1 MKMAD
6 YVILTDS
13 STDLT
18 KDLRERFGI
27 DDYLPGNITFP
38 DGHTEDSTLDWENI
52 SPQDFYTS
60 MSKDSMYTTGIK
72 NLEIQEAFFE
82 KYLKQGKDILSI
94 SISHALSN
102 TYDSC
107 RKAAQNLMEKY
118 PDRKIICV
126 DSLRYSGGDGLLCSF
141 AGEMKKEGKSLEE
154 VAEWLENNKH
164 RCHQTGT
171 VDDLKFLAKM
181 GRCSNVSAFMG
192 SLINIKPLAEFNRD
206 GMNQIITK
214 VTGYKKLFTAMIEY
228 MKATIEPEP
237 KRIFV
242 SHSFR
247 KAQWLQLQ
255 ELIRENF
262 PTAEI
267 IPTTVNM
274 ANGSSIGPGMVVTFY
289 MGKEI
294 SEGLV
299 EETKLLEEIK
309 AKL

>member
-1 MKMAD
+1 MSD
-6 YVILTDS
+6 YVLLTDS

-18 KDLRERFGI
+18 KELRERFGV
-27 DDYLPGNITFP
+27 DDYMPGNITFP
-38 DGHTEDSTLDWENI
+38 DGSTHDSTLDWEEI
-52 SPQDFYTS
+52 SPQDFYMS

-72 NLEIQEAFFE
+72 NIEVQEAFFE
-82 KYLKQGKDILSI
+82 KYLKQGKDILNI
-94 SISHALSN
+94 SLSHSLSN
-102 TYDSC
+102 TFDTC
-107 RKAAQNLMEKY
+107 RKAAENLKEKY

-126 DSLRYSGGDGLLCSF
+126 DSLRYSGADGLLVSF
-141 AGEMKKEGKSLEE
+141 AGDMKKEGKSIEE
-154 VAEWLENNKH
+154 VAEWLENNKQ

-192 SLINIKPLAEFNRD
+192 SLINIKPLADFNRD

-214 VTGYKKLFTAMIEY
+214 VTGYKKLYKAMIEY

-242 SHSFR
+242 SHTFR
-247 KAQWLQLQ
+247 KAQWLEFQKLAA
-255 ELIRENF
+255 EEF
-262 PTAEI
+262 PSAEI

-274 ANGSSIGPGMVVTFY
+274 AHGSSIGPGMLVAFY

-294 SEGLV
+294 SEGLA
-299 EETKLLEEIK
+299 EETKILEDIK

>member
-1 MKMAD
+1 MAD

-38 DGHTEDSTLDWENI
+38 DGHTEDSTLDWETI
-52 SPQDFYTS
+52 SPQDYYTS

-72 NLEIQEAFFE
+72 NIEIQEAFFE
-82 KYLKQGKDILSI
+82 KYLKQGKDILNI
-94 SISHALSN
+94 SLSHALSN
-102 TYDSC
+102 TYDCC
-107 RKAAQNLMEKY
+107 RKAASNLQEKY
-118 PDRKIICV
+118 PDRKIIVV
-126 DSLRYSGGDGLLCSF
+126 DSLRYSGGDGLLCSL
-141 AGEMKKEGKSLEE
+141 AGDMKKAGKSIDE
-154 VAEWLENNKH
+154 VAQWLEDNKH

-192 SLINIKPLAEFNRD
+192 SLINIKPIAEFNRD

-214 VTGYKKLFTAMIEY
+214 VTGYKKLFAAMIEY
-228 MKATIEPEP
+228 MKATIEPNP

-242 SHSFR
+242 SHTFR

-255 ELIRENF
+255 ELIREEF
-262 PTAEI
+262 HPEEI
-267 IPTTVNM
+267 IPTTVCM
-274 ANGSSIGPGMVVTFY
+274 ANGSSIGPGMVVVFY
-289 MGKEI
+289 MGTEI

-299 EETKLLEEIK
+299 EETKILEEIK

>member
-1 MKMAD
+1 MAD

-38 DGHTEDSTLDWENI
+38 DGHTEDSTLDWESI

-60 MSKDSMYTTGIK
+60 MSKDSMYTTGVK
-72 NLEIQEAFFE
+72 NIEIQEAFFE
-82 KYLKQGKDILSI
+82 KYLKQGKDILNI
-94 SISHALSN
+94 SLSHALSN
-102 TYDSC
+102 TFDNC
-107 RKAAQNLMEKY
+107 RKAASNLQEKY
-118 PDRKIICV
+118 PDRKIIIV
-126 DSLRYSGGDGLLCSF
+126 DSLRYSGGDGLLCSL
-141 AGEMKKEGKSLEE
+141 AGDMKKEGKSIEE
-154 VAEWLENNKH
+154 VAQWLEDNKH

-192 SLINIKPLAEFNRD
+192 SLINIKPMAEFNRD

-214 VTGYKKLFTAMIEY
+214 VTGYKKLFAAMIEY
-228 MKATIEPEP
+228 MKATIEPNP

-255 ELIRENF
+255 ELIREEF
-262 PTAEI
+262 HPEEI

-274 ANGSSIGPGMVVTFY
+274 ANGSSIGPGMVVAFY

-299 EETKLLEEIK
+299 EETKILEEIK
-309 AKL
+309 AKV

>member
-1 MKMAD
+1 MAD
-6 YVILTDS
+6 YVLLTDS

-18 KDLRERFGI
+18 KDLRERFGV

-38 DGHTEDSTLDWENI
+38 DGHTEDSTLDWESI

-72 NLEIQEAFFE
+72 NIEVQEAFFE
-82 KYLKQGKDILSI
+82 KYLKEGKDILNI
-94 SISHALSN
+94 SLSHALSN
-102 TYDSC
+102 TYDMC
-107 RKAAQNLMEKY
+107 RKAAANLQEKY
-118 PDRKIICV
+118 PERKIIVV
-126 DSLRYSGGDGLLCSF
+126 DSLRYSGGDGLLVSI
-141 AGEMKKEGKSLEE
+141 AGDMKKAGKSIDE
-154 VAEWLENNKH
+154 VAEWLENNKQKC
-164 RCHQTGT
+164 RQTGT

-192 SLINIKPLAEFNRD
+192 SLINIKPIAEFNRD

-214 VTGYKKLFTAMIEY
+214 VTGYKKRFTAMIEY

-242 SHSFR
+242 SHTFR

-255 ELIRENF
+255 ELIKEEF
-262 PTAEI
+262 PSAEI

-299 EETKLLEEIK
+299 EETKILEEIK

>member
-1 MKMAD
+1 MAD

-18 KDLRERFGI
+18 KDLRKRFGI

-72 NLEIQEAFFE
+72 NIEVQEAFFE
-82 KYLKQGKDILSI
+82 KYLKQGLDILNI
-94 SISHALSN
+94 SLSHSLSN
-102 TYDSC
+102 TFDSC
-107 RKAAQNLMEKY
+107 RKAAQNLLEKY
-118 PDRKIICV
+118 PERKIICV
-126 DSLRYSGGDGLLCSF
+126 DSLRYSGADGLLCSL

-192 SLINIKPLAEFNRD
+192 SLINIKPIAEFNRD

-214 VTGYKKLFTAMIEY
+214 VTGYKKLFSAMIEY
-228 MKATIEPEP
+228 MKATIEPDT

-242 SHSFR
+242 SHTFR

-262 PTAEI
+262 PSAEI

-274 ANGSSIGPGMVVTFY
+274 ANGSSIGPGMVVAFY

-299 EETKLLEEIK
+299 EETKILEEIK

>member
-1 MKMAD
+1 MAD
-6 YVILTDS
+6 YVLLTDS

-18 KDLRERFGI
+18 KDLRERFGV
-27 DDYLPGNITFP
+27 DDYLPGYIVFP
-38 DGHTEDSTLDWENI
+38 DGHTEDSTLDWESI

-60 MSKDSMYTTGIK
+60 MSKDSMYSTGIK
-72 NLEIQEAFFE
+72 GLEVQEAFFE
-82 KYLKQGKDILSI
+82 KYLKQGKDILNI
-94 SISHALSN
+94 SLSHALSN
-102 TYDSC
+102 TYDTC
-107 RKAAQNLMEKY
+107 RKAAENLKEKY

-126 DSLRYSGGDGLLCSF
+126 DSLRYSGGDGLLVSL
-141 AGEMKKEGKSLEE
+141 AGDMKKEGKSLEE
-154 VAEWLENNKH
+154 VAQWLEDNKH

-192 SLINIKPLAEFNRD
+192 SLINIKPIAEFNRD

-214 VTGYKKLFTAMIEY
+214 VTGYKKLFAAMVEY
-228 MKATIEPEP
+228 MKATIEPNP

-242 SHSFR
+242 CHSFR

-255 ELIRENF
+255 ELIREEF
-262 PTAEI
+262 HPEEI

-274 ANGSSIGPGMVVTFY
+274 ANGSSIGPGMVVAFY

>member
-1 MKMAD
+1 MAD

-192 SLINIKPLAEFNRD
+192 SLINIKSLAEFNRD

-274 ANGSSIGPGMVVTFY
+274 ANGSSIGPGMVVAFY

>member
-1 MKMAD
+1 MAD
-6 YVILTDS
+6 YVLLTDS

-18 KDLRERFGI
+18 KDLRERFGV

-38 DGHTEDSTLDWENI
+38 DGHTEDSTLDWESI

-72 NLEIQEAFFE
+72 NIEVQEAFFE
-82 KYLKQGKDILSI
+82 KYLKEGKDILNI
-94 SISHALSN
+94 SLSHALSN
-102 TYDSC
+102 TYDMC
-107 RKAAQNLMEKY
+107 RKAAANLQEKY
-118 PDRKIICV
+118 PERKIIVV
-126 DSLRYSGGDGLLCSF
+126 DSLRYSGGDGLLVSF
-141 AGEMKKEGKSLEE
+141 AGEMKKAGKSIDE
-154 VAEWLENNKH
+154 VAEWLENNKQK
-164 RCHQTGT
+164 CHQTGT

-242 SHSFR
+242 SHSYR

-255 ELIRENF
+255 ELIKEEF
-262 PTAEI
+262 PSAEI

-299 EETKLLEEIK
+299 EETKILEEIK

>member
-1 MKMAD
+1 MAD

-18 KDLRERFGI
+18 KDLRKRFGI

-72 NLEIQEAFFE
+72 NIEVQEAFFE
-82 KYLKQGKDILSI
+82 KYLKQGLDILSI
-94 SISHALSN
+94 SLSHSLSN
-102 TYDSC
+102 TFDSC
-107 RKAAQNLMEKY
+107 RKAAQNLQEKY
-118 PDRKIICV
+118 PERKIICV
-126 DSLRYSGGDGLLCSF
+126 DSLRYSGADGLLCSI

-192 SLINIKPLAEFNRD
+192 SLINIKPIAEFNRD

-214 VTGYKKLFTAMIEY
+214 VTGYKKLFSAMIEY
-228 MKATIEPEP
+228 MKATIDPEP

-242 SHSFR
+242 SHTFR

-262 PTAEI
+262 PSAEI

-274 ANGSSIGPGMVVTFY
+274 ANGSSIGPGMVVAFY

-294 SEGLV
+294 SEGLA
-299 EETKLLEEIK
+299 EETKILEEIK

>member
-1 MKMAD
+1 MAD
-6 YVILTDS
+6 YVLLTDS

-18 KDLRERFGI
+18 KDLRERFGV

-38 DGHTEDSTLDWENI
+38 DGHTEDSTLDWESI

-72 NLEIQEAFFE
+72 NIEVQEAFFE
-82 KYLKQGKDILSI
+82 KYLKEGKDILNI
-94 SISHALSN
+94 SLSHALSN
-102 TYDSC
+102 TYDMC
-107 RKAAQNLMEKY
+107 RKAAANLQEKY
-118 PDRKIICV
+118 PERKIIVV
-126 DSLRYSGGDGLLCSF
+126 DSLRYSGGDGLLVSI
-141 AGEMKKEGKSLEE
+141 AGDMKKAGKSIDE
-154 VAEWLENNKH
+154 VAEWLENNKQKC
-164 RCHQTGT
+164 RQTGT

-192 SLINIKPLAEFNRD
+192 SLINIKPIAEFNRD

-214 VTGYKKLFTAMIEY
+214 VTGYKKLFTAIIEY

-242 SHSFR
+242 SHTFR

-255 ELIRENF
+255 ELIKEEF
-262 PTAEI
+262 PSAEI

-299 EETKLLEEIK
+299 EETKILEEIK

>member
-1 MKMAD
+1 MAD
-6 YVILTDS
+6 YVLLTDS

-18 KDLRERFGI
+18 KELRERFGV

-38 DGHTEDSTLDWENI
+38 DGHTEDSTLDWESI

-72 NLEIQEAFFE
+72 NIEVQEAFFE
-82 KYLKQGKDILSI
+82 KYLKQGKDILNI
-94 SISHALSN
+94 SLSHALSN
-102 TYDSC
+102 TYDMC
-107 RKAAQNLMEKY
+107 RKAAANLQEKY
-118 PDRKIICV
+118 PDRKIIVV
-126 DSLRYSGGDGLLCSF
+126 DSLRYSGGDGLLVSF
-141 AGEMKKEGKSLEE
+141 AGEMKKAGKSIDE
-154 VAEWLENNKH
+154 VAEWLENNKQK
-164 RCHQTGT
+164 CHQTGT

-242 SHSFR
+242 SHSYR

-255 ELIRENF
+255 ELIKEEF

-299 EETKLLEEIK
+299 EETKILEDIK

>member
-1 MKMAD
+1 MAD
-6 YVILTDS
+6 YVLLTDS

-18 KDLRERFGI
+18 KDLRERFGV

-38 DGHTEDSTLDWENI
+38 DGHTEDSSLDWESI

-60 MSKDSMYTTGIK
+60 MSKDAMYSTSIK
-72 NLEIQEAFFE
+72 NTEVQEAFFE
-82 KYLKQGKDILSI
+82 KYLKEGKDILNI
-94 SISHALSN
+94 SLSHSLSN
-102 TYDSC
+102 TYDMC
-107 RKAAQNLMEKY
+107 RKAAENLQKKY
-118 PDRKIICV
+118 PERKIIIV
-126 DSLRYSGGDGLLCSF
+126 DSLRYSGADGLLVSL
-141 AGEMKKEGKSLEE
+141 AGDMKNEGKSIEE
-154 VAEWLENNKH
+154 VAQWLEDNKQ

-171 VDDLKFLAKM
+171 VDDLKFLAKL

-214 VTGYKKLFTAMIEY
+214 VTGYKKLFAAMIEY

-237 KRIFV
+237 KRIIV
-242 SHSFR
+242 SHTFR

-255 ELIRENF
+255 ELIRETF
-262 PTAEI
+262 PTAEV

-274 ANGSSIGPGMVVTFY
+274 ANGSSIGPGMVVAFY

-299 EETKLLEEIK
+299 EETKLLEDIK

>member
-1 MKMAD
+1 
-6 YVILTDS
+6 
-13 STDLT
+13 
-18 KDLRERFGI
+18 
-27 DDYLPGNITFP
+27 
-38 DGHTEDSTLDWENI
+38 
-52 SPQDFYTS
+52 
-60 MSKDSMYTTGIK
+60 
-72 NLEIQEAFFE
+72 
-82 KYLKQGKDILSI
+82 
-94 SISHALSN
+94 
-102 TYDSC
+102 
-107 RKAAQNLMEKY
+107 
-118 PDRKIICV
+118 
-126 DSLRYSGGDGLLCSF
+126 
-141 AGEMKKEGKSLEE
+141 MKKAGKSIDE
-154 VAEWLENNKH
+154 VAEWLENNKQK
-164 RCHQTGT
+164 CHQTGT

-192 SLINIKPLAEFNRD
+192 SLINIKPLADFNRD

-242 SHSFR
+242 SHSYR

-255 ELIRENF
+255 ELIKEEF

-299 EETKLLEEIK
+299 EETKILEDIK

>member
-1 MKMAD
+1 MAD

-18 KDLRERFGI
+18 KDLRKRFGI

-72 NLEIQEAFFE
+72 NIEVQEAFFE
-82 KYLKQGKDILSI
+82 KYLKQGLDILSI
-94 SISHALSN
+94 SLSHSLSN
-102 TYDSC
+102 TFDSC
-107 RKAAQNLMEKY
+107 RKAAQNLLEKY
-118 PDRKIICV
+118 PERKIICV
-126 DSLRYSGGDGLLCSF
+126 DSLRYSGGDGLLCSY
-141 AGEMKKEGKSLEE
+141 AGEMKQEGKSLEE

-192 SLINIKPLAEFNRD
+192 SLINIKPIAEFNRD
-206 GMNQIITK
+206 GMNLIITK
-214 VTGYKKLFTAMIEY
+214 VTGYKKLFSAMIEY
-228 MKATIEPEP
+228 MKATIDPEP

-242 SHSFR
+242 SHTFR

-262 PTAEI
+262 PSAEI

-274 ANGSSIGPGMVVTFY
+274 ANGSSIGPGMVVAFY

-294 SEGLV
+294 SEGLA
-299 EETKLLEEIK
+299 EETKILEEIK

>member
-1 MKMAD
+1 
-6 YVILTDS
+6 
-13 STDLT
+13 
-18 KDLRERFGI
+18 
-27 DDYLPGNITFP
+27 
-38 DGHTEDSTLDWENI
+38 
-52 SPQDFYTS
+52 
-60 MSKDSMYTTGIK
+60 
-72 NLEIQEAFFE
+72 
-82 KYLKQGKDILSI
+82 
-94 SISHALSN
+94 
-102 TYDSC
+102 
-107 RKAAQNLMEKY
+107 MEKY

>member
-1 MKMAD
+1 MAD

-18 KDLRERFGI
+18 KELRERFGI
-27 DDYLPGNITFP
+27 TDYMPGNITFP

-72 NLEIQEAFFE
+72 NIEVQEAFFE
-82 KYLKQGKDILSI
+82 KYLKQGKDILNI
-94 SISHALSN
+94 SLSHALSN
-102 TYDSC
+102 TFDTC
-107 RKAAQNLMEKY
+107 RKAAENLKEKY

-126 DSLRYSGGDGLLCSF
+126 DSLRYSGADGLLVSF
-141 AGEMKKEGKSLEE
+141 AGDMKKEGKSIEE

-192 SLINIKPLAEFNRD
+192 SLINIKPLADFNRD

-214 VTGYKKLFTAMIEY
+214 VTGYKKLYKAMIEY
-228 MKATIEPEP
+228 MKATIEPDP

-242 SHSFR
+242 SHTFR
-247 KAQWLQLQ
+247 KAQWLEFQKLAS
-255 ELIRENF
+255 EEF
-262 PTAEI
+262 PSAEI

-274 ANGSSIGPGMVVTFY
+274 ANGSSIGPGMVVAFY

-299 EETKLLEEIK
+299 EETKLLEDIK